1 MGHSKN
7 SHDIQQCLTASGYIK
22 VFPFGGRV
30 GCRDQCEHRD
40 VSSLGDSV
48 STVVTAA
55 AKREEGGGN
64 VKRQSNTLFSLNICS
79 WKLLGYWRYNWD
91 IDFGLCS

>member
-40 VSSLGDSV
+40 VSSLGDSAPL
-48 STVVTAA
+48 S
-55 AKREEGGGN
+55 RQ
-64 VKRQSNTLFSLNICS
+64 RQSVKKVGAMLKGKATPYFL
-79 WKLLGYWRYNWD
+79 
-91 IDFGLCS
+91 